1 MVEDHL
7 VEDRLA
13 EIGGRIRDLREVLGI
28 SVEDMAEATGTAADE
43 YRLYEEGRKDFS
55 FSFLFNCAQRF
66 GVDMEDLLTGESPRL
81 SLYSLVRKG
90 EGMTIARRHGF
101 RYRNLAFLFKQRL
114 AEPFLVEAGYDAARA
129 DEPLTMNTH
138 EGQEFDYVLSGSLRM
153 QIDRHVFT
161 LQEGDAVY
169 YDSSHPHG
177 MTAETEAGCRFLA
190 VVMGAGGGR
199 PGGDR
204 A

>member
-1 MVEDHL
+1 MVEDRL

-13 EIGGRIRDLREVLGI
+13 EIGSRIRDLREVLGI
-28 SVEDMAEATGTAADE
+28 SVGDMAEATGTADE
-43 YRLYEEGRKDFS
+43 EYELYEDGKKDFS

-90 EGMTIARRHGF
+90 EGMTIARRQGF
-101 RYRNLAFLFKQRL
+101 RYRNLAFLFKHRM
-114 AEPFLVEAGYDAARA
+114 AEPFLVEAGYDATRVN
-129 DEPLTMNTH
+129 EPLTMNTH

-153 QIDRHVFT
+153 QIDRHIFT

-177 MTAETEAGCRFLA
+177 MAADTETGCRFLA
-190 VVMGAGGGR
+190 VVMGTGGGH
-199 PGGDR
+199 GGER